1 MVKSNS
7 TMKKLLLLCTAAL
20 LITATGCKKELNE
33 SVQSAEDNAQ
43 LETEFLQIYDMVAD
57 LAATE
62 GRTRKTEGYLLPDG
76 ATITYTDTTFLDGDG
91 VDFTVDFG
99 PLEHGANYKGI
110 QCKDGRYRSGKLR
123 IGINK
128 RYTEIPH
135 ILTIA
140 INNNEEYYVGNGSK
154 MHQLTGSEEI
164 SRRSDTDFDIEIS
177 DATLTRDNGTV
188 NYSANYTVVRTEEG
202 NDGWWNSKYYVI
214 GTSIGNNAN
223 GEDFHST
230 ILDPLLK
237 DLNIGCAGTFYA
249 GTTELLTAD
258 SKSYSINY
266 DIDGAETCDRVIKV
280 TIDGKD
286 KEITLF

>member
-1 MVKSNS
+1 MVKPKY

-57 LAATE
+57 LASTE
-62 GRTRKTEGYLLPDG
+62 GRTRKTEGYLLPNG
-76 ATITYTDTTFLDGDG
+76 ATITYTDTTFLDADG
-91 VDFTVDFG
+91 VDFTIDFG

-110 QCKDGRYRSGKLR
+110 QCKDGRYRAGKLR
-123 IGINK
+123 VGISK

-154 MHQLTGSEEI
+154 MHQVTGSEI
-164 SRRSDTDFDIEIS
+164 ITRTSNTDFDIEIS
-177 DATLTRDNGTV
+177 DATLKRDNGTV
-188 NYSANYTVVRTEEG
+188 NYAATYSLTRTEEG
-202 NDGWWNSKYYVI
+202 NDGWWDSKYTLT
-214 GTSIGNNAN
+214 GSSTGNNAN
-223 GEDFHST
+223 GENFEST
-230 ILDPLLK
+230 IVNALQK
-237 DLNIGCAGTFYA
+237 EITIGCASTFHSGTSSLV
-249 GTTELLTAD
+249 TN
-258 SKSYSINY
+258 SKTFDVNY
-266 DIDGAETCDRVIKV
+266 DIDGAETCDRIIKV

-286 KEITLF
+286 KDITLF